1 MRFKTFQTI
10 LKQEIDPNVGFNE
23 LPDDYFEGESNFW
36 RTNRGL
42 MQEIFG
48 AFPGI
53 DEAMSYVEVMKYTPN
68 CCSIE
73 STA

>member
-1 MRFKTFQTI
+1 MDFFNI
-10 LKQEIDPNVGFNE
+10 QEIDPNVGFNE

-36 RTNRGL
+36 RDNRGL

-53 DEAMSYVEVMKYTPN
+53 DEAMSYVEVMKYRRISLNLT
-68 CCSIE
+68 IIKILQF
-73 STA
+73 

>member
-1 MRFKTFQTI
+1 M
-10 LKQEIDPNVGFNE
+10 QEIDPNVGFNE

-36 RTNRGL
+36 RANRGL

-53 DEAMSYVEVMKYTPN
+53 DEAMSYVEVMK
-68 CCSIE
+68 
-73 STA
+73 